1 MATVSE
7 LKIDA
12 LRREI
17 AVIEDAAKAKT
28 TPMSELAAA
37 HAAVDGCERL
47 LNISR
52 ARQNDT
58 VQVLE
63 NFQKRAGGLI
73 GPALQKLQS
82 QIAIQENEIR
92 ALTAERDQVETD
104 LRGYRSHLANLSEK
118 IEGHPVYRKIRVKQS
133 ELIAEAVSLAT
144 SSWVSPLSE
153 IHRIIGKIA
162 SIASTENNFLSSC
175 LAEIRANGL
184 PEIAPRLH
192 GLVDRISPSFIS
204 KEMLSNAWSLANDEI
219 RKLTESAARVKAAR

>member
-1 MATVSE
+1 MSTVVELRKKQLRDEIAAIESAEKQKLTPLSE
-7 LKIDA
+7 LQ
-12 LRREI
+12 
-17 AVIEDAAKAKT
+17 
-28 TPMSELAAA
+28 AA
-37 HAAVDGCERL
+37 HESVNGCERL
-47 LNISR
+47 LNINA
-52 ARQNDT
+52 ARRNDA
-58 VQVLE
+58 VAVLE
-63 NFQKRAGGLI
+63 GFQKRAGGLI
-73 GPALQKLQS
+73 GPALQKLQQKIS
-82 QIAIQENEIR
+82 
-92 ALTAERDQVETD
+92 LTESDLRSLAAERDEIETN
-104 LRGYRSHLANLSEK
+104 LSNYRSHLANLSEK

-162 SIASTENNFLSSC
+162 SIASTESSFLASC

-219 RKLTESAARVKAAR
+219 RKLTESTARVKVAR